1 MQFWWAA
8 VHTVN
13 SWQPLFIF
21 PLLLMKCPLI
31 FCSNSKVVEPGRA
44 GIITYNKEV
53 LYSILFLCNFFFILV
68 QRRLEWALYTSETRS
83 DSLEWWLFSATVSD
97 WKNVAILFLYTII
110 DLSSLLNHDVP
121 NLLQLLFNW
130 RDTSFSWVLY
140 YNGESRPI
148 PSRSVQISSGFV
160 RWLVQWIVPVLGAD
174 WSIKHSSRPAKCNM
188 VRTLN
193 RMPIQLASIWG
204 C

>member
-1 MQFWWAA
+1 MY
-8 VHTVN
+8 V
-13 SWQPLFIF
+13 
-21 PLLLMKCPLI
+21 
-31 FCSNSKVVEPGRA
+31 
-44 GIITYNKEV
+44 
-53 LYSILFLCNFFFILV
+53 FFILV
-68 QRRLEWALYTSETRS
+68 QRTLEWALYTSETRS
-83 DSLEWWLFSATVSD
+83 DSLEWWLFSAAVSD

-148 PSRSVQISSGFV
+148 PSRSVQISSDFV
-160 RWLVQWIVPVLGAD
+160 RWIVQWIVPVLGAD

-193 RMPIQLASIWG
+193 RTPIQLASIWG